1 MSEPATT
8 TGQPDAVDSA
18 PTRHPPSSAVGAA
31 LVAAGILVS
40 RVLGIVRNAL
50 MARYLGAGVANDA
63 FVAAFRIPN
72 MLQNLLGEGALSAAF
87 IPVYSRLLAQGRRE
101 EATRVAGAVAT
112 LLGLI
117 TAALVLVGVLFA
129 PALVDLIADG
139 LRGERRALAIHFT
152 RILFPG
158 AALFVL
164 GAWCLGVLNSHR
176 RFFMGYV
183 APAAWNVAMIAAL
196 VWFGPRSV
204 PAGLAERLAWASV
217 VGALLQ
223 FAVQLPSV
231 LPLVPGLRPGVSDGQ
246 GNVRTVM
253 RNFAPVALSRG
264 VVQISAFVDL
274 KIASHLPTGMV
285 SVIFLASQI
294 YQLPVSLFGMSI
306 SAAELPDMSSILG
319 DREEAARRL
328 RERLDGALRRVAY
341 FVVPSAAAFLALGD
355 VIVGALLRGGRFG
368 ATETLFT
375 WGVLAGS
382 SVGLLAGTQARIYS
396 STYYALHDTRTPV
409 LFATIRVV
417 VGAAVALL
425 LAFPAPKLLGLDPR
439 WGAAGLTVASG
450 MVAWLEFA
458 LLRSRLNER
467 IGRTGVPRAYLARL
481 WLAAGAAAGLALGAK
496 LLLPSMHR
504 IVVAV
509 LVLGAFGAVYLG
521 TTVAMELP
529 EARAL
534 TGRVL
539 RLVRRR

>member
-1 MSEPATT
+1 M
-8 TGQPDAVDSA
+8 
-18 PTRHPPSSAVGAA
+18 GAA

-40 RVLGIVRNAL
+40 RLLGIVRNTF
-50 MARYLGAGVANDA
+50 MARYLGAGAATDA

-87 IPVYSRLLAQGRRE
+87 IPVYSRLLAEGRRE
-101 EATRVAGAVAT
+101 EATRVASAVAT
-112 LLGLI
+112 LLGLL
-117 TAALVLVGVLFA
+117 TALLVLAGVLFA

-139 LRGERRALAIHFT
+139 LRGESRTLAIHFT

-164 GAWCLGVLNSHR
+164 AAWCLGVLNSHR

-196 VWFGPRSV
+196 LWFGPRTV
-204 PAGLAERLAWASV
+204 PAALAERLAWASV

-223 FAVQLPSV
+223 LVVQLPAV
-231 LPLVPGLRPGVSDGQ
+231 LPLVGGFRPAVGDEG
-246 GNVRTVM
+246 GHVRRVV

-264 VVQISAFVDL
+264 VVQVSAFVDL
-274 KIASHLPTGMV
+274 RIASYLPQGMV

-306 SAAELPDMSSILG
+306 SAAELPHMSSILG
-319 DREEAARRL
+319 EQEEAFRRL
-328 RERLDGALRRVAY
+328 RERLDAALRRVAY
-341 FVVPSAAAFLALGD
+341 FVVPSAAAFVVLGD
-355 VIVGALLRGGRFG
+355 VIVAALLQSGRFG
-368 ATETLFT
+368 RADTLFT

-417 VGAAVALL
+417 LGAGVALL
-425 LAFPAPKLLGLDPR
+425 LAFPVPRLLGIDPR

-450 MVAWLEFA
+450 VVAWLEYA
-458 LLRSRLNER
+458 LLRARLNQR
-467 IGRTGVPRAYLARL
+467 IGRTGLPGRYLLRL
-481 WLAAGAAAGLALGAK
+481 WGVALAAAGVAFALRVA
-496 LLLPSMHR
+496 LPPLHR
-504 IVVAV
+504 FVVAA
-509 LVLGAFGAVYLG
+509 LVLGAFGALYLG
-521 TTVAMELP
+521 ATWAMGVA

-534 TGRVL
+534 AHRAG
-539 RLVRRR
+539 RLVSRR